1 LILATLFQ
9 EIFRTMMSIKNILLV
24 LVGSGIGG
32 ASRYIIADFIKQKY
46 SPKYPLGTC
55 LINIVGCF
63 IIGLVLG
70 YFAKNT
76 TENADIKLLLT
87 TGFCGGFTT
96 FSAFAAENL
105 YLIKS
110 GNQLTALFYIVLSV
124 LLGILATF
132 LGSIIIK

>member
-1 LILATLFQ
+1 MILAILFQ
-9 EIFRTMMSIKNILLV
+9 EIFQQMISIKNILLV
-24 LVGSGIGG
+24 VFGSGIGG
-32 ASRYIIADFIKQKY
+32 ASRFVVAEIIKQKIAM
-46 SPKYPLGTC
+46 KFPLGTH

-63 IIGLVLG
+63 LIGIVLG
-70 YFAKNT
+70 YYTKNT
-76 TENADIKLLLT
+76 TDNTDIKLLLT

-110 GNQLTALFYIVLSV
+110 GNQLTALFYIILSV

>member
-1 LILATLFQ
+1 MT
-9 EIFRTMMSIKNILLV
+9 SIKNILLV
-24 LVGSGIGG
+24 LIGSGVGG
-32 ASRYIIADFIKQKY
+32 ASRYILSEFIRQKNTL
-46 SPKYPLGTC
+46 KYPLGTC

-63 IIGLVLG
+63 TIGLVLG
-70 YFAKNT
+70 YYTKNT
-76 TENADIKLLLT
+76 TEDTDIKLLLT

-110 GNQLTALFYIVLSV
+110 GNQLTALFYIILSV

>member
-1 LILATLFQ
+1 MILASLFQ
-9 EIFRTMMSIKNILLV
+9 EICQPMMSIKNILLV
-24 LVGSGIGG
+24 LVGSGFGG
-32 ASRYIIADFIKQKY
+32 ALRYVLAEFIRQKNTL
-46 SPKYPLGTC
+46 KYPLGTC
-55 LINIVGCF
+55 LINIFGCF

-70 YFAKNT
+70 YYTKNG
-76 TENADIKLLLT
+76 TENSGIKLLLT

-110 GNQLTALFYIVLSV
+110 GNQLTALFYIILSV

>member
-1 LILATLFQ
+1 
-9 EIFRTMMSIKNILLV
+9 MMSIKNILLV

-32 ASRYIIADFIKQKY
+32 ASRYVVAEFIRQKNML
-46 SPKYPLGTC
+46 KYPLGTC

-63 IIGLVLG
+63 MIGLILG
-70 YFAKNT
+70 YYTKNT
-76 TENADIKLLLT
+76 TENSDIKLLLT

-96 FSAFAAENL
+96 FSAFASENL

-110 GNQLTALFYIVLSV
+110 GNQLTVLFYIVLSV
-124 LLGILATF
+124 LFGILATF

>member
-1 LILATLFQ
+1 LILVSLFQ
-9 EIFRTMMSIKNILLV
+9 EIFQQMMSIKNILLV

-32 ASRYIIADFIKQKY
+32 ASRYVVAEFIRQKNML
-46 SPKYPLGTC
+46 KFPLGTC

-63 IIGLVLG
+63 IIGLILG
-70 YFAKNT
+70 YYTKNT

-110 GNQLTALFYIVLSV
+110 GNQLTALFYVVLSV
-124 LLGILATF
+124 LLGIFATF

>member
-1 LILATLFQ
+1 MILAILFQ
-9 EIFRTMMSIKNILLV
+9 EIFRPMTSLKNILLV

-70 YFAKNT
+70 YYTKNT
-76 TENADIKLLLT
+76 TENTDIKLLLT

-110 GNQLTALFYIVLSV
+110 GNQLTALFYIILSV

>member
-1 LILATLFQ
+1 MTSL
-9 EIFRTMMSIKNILLV
+9 KNILLV

-32 ASRYIIADFIKQKY
+32 ASRYVVAEFIRQKNML
-46 SPKYPLGTC
+46 KYPLGTC

-70 YFAKNT
+70 YYTKNT

-110 GNQLTALFYIVLSV
+110 GNQLTALFYIILSV

-132 LGSIIIK
+132 LGSIVIK

>member
-1 LILATLFQ
+1 MILVSLFQ
-9 EIFRTMMSIKNILLV
+9 EIFQQMMSIKNILLV

-32 ASRYIIADFIKQKY
+32 ASRYVVAEFIRQKNML
-46 SPKYPLGTC
+46 KFPLGTC

-63 IIGLVLG
+63 IIGLILG
-70 YFAKNT
+70 YYTKNT

-110 GNQLTALFYIVLSV
+110 GNQLTALFYVVLSV
-124 LLGILATF
+124 LLGIFATF